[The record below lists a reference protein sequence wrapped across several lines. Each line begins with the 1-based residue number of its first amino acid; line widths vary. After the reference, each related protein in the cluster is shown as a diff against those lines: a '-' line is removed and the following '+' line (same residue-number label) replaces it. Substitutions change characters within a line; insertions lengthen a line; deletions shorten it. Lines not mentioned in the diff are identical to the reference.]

1 MIDKKSSLFLNTITI
16 IMHILLLCIGLAI
29 YVTLGKDSELGLRI
43 FVGIFILFK
52 SLWFYYCSSD
62 KKIVEK
68 IANFFIT
75 IFFSLLYLL
84 FLFYVILATVKLVH
98 TEQFMFS
105 NIFELLFYITVV
117 VISIIVIPI
126 IEKNAMKKIT
136 SGKIL
141 SFITIISFEII
152 SSVLLYFV
160 DTKESVIISAFTAL
174 LILFLTSENVEV
186 LFNVKVTEYIKQQ
199 ISLIRFYLIFL
210 LPFMYIVSKYTPYP
224 KNKNFDIRIILQIG
238 ATRLTWLLIIWGIML
253 ALIYLKWIRR
263 PVQKFLGLPSN
274 QAKLNGNWVMFI
286 TNPFTKKELIIR
298 KFVLLIDGRRI
309 RYNNKIFYFNEK
321 HEIFN
326 EEEKKIGLIK
336 EKENDDKNDDKVNDY
351 IEIELNN
358 VDEVND
364 YIDIELYNVDE
375 DNLTFGK
382 KKNSIKL
389 IRVGGNEYK
398 KFNQNYKIKKA
409 VFKNIKISDPIT
421 NNELEVTIFIRD
433 DNKKYFLETNCI
445 TQDKYELI
453 KGNYVKLEDEE
464 ESFIEPSVY
473 DSDTFN

>member
-16 IMHILLLCIGLAI
+16 IMHILLGGIGLAI

-274 QAKLNGNWVMFI
+274 QAKLNGNWVMII
-286 TNPFTKKELIIR
+286 TNPFTKKDLIIR

-309 RYNNKIFYFNEK
+309 KYNNKIFYFNENL
-321 HEIFN
+321 EVFD

-336 EKENDDKNDDKVNDY
+336 ENKNDDIV
-351 IEIELNN
+351 IELDN
-358 VDEVND
+358 VG
-364 YIDIELYNVDE
+364 E
-375 DNLTFGK
+375 DNLSPSK
-382 KKNSIKL
+382 NKNSIKL
-389 IRVGGNEYK
+389 IRVRSDEFK
-398 KFNQNYKIKKA
+398 KFNHKYKIKKA

-421 NNELEVTIFIRD
+421 NNELEVTIFICD
-433 DNKKYFLETNCI
+433 DNKKYFLETNCK

-464 ESFIEPSVY
+464 ESFIESSLY

>member
-1 MIDKKSSLFLNTITI
+1 
-16 IMHILLLCIGLAI
+16 
-29 YVTLGKDSELGLRI
+29 
-43 FVGIFILFK
+43 
-52 SLWFYYCSSD
+52 
-62 KKIVEK
+62 
-68 IANFFIT
+68 
-75 IFFSLLYLL
+75 
-84 FLFYVILATVKLVH
+84 
-98 TEQFMFS
+98 
-105 NIFELLFYITVV
+105 
-117 VISIIVIPI
+117 
-126 IEKNAMKKIT
+126 
-136 SGKIL
+136 
-141 SFITIISFEII
+141 
-152 SSVLLYFV
+152 
-160 DTKESVIISAFTAL
+160 
-174 LILFLTSENVEV
+174 
-186 LFNVKVTEYIKQQ
+186 
-199 ISLIRFYLIFL
+199 
-210 LPFMYIVSKYTPYP
+210 MYIVSKYTPYP
-224 KNKNFDIRIILQIG
+224 KNKNFDIKIILQIG

-274 QAKLNGNWVMFI
+274 QAKLNGNWVMII
-286 TNPFTKKELIIR
+286 TNPFTKKDLIIR

-309 RYNNKIFYFNEK
+309 KYNNKIFYFNEK
-321 HEIFN
+321 LEIFN

-336 EKENDDKNDDKVNDY
+336 EIKNDDKNDDKVNDY
-351 IEIELNN
+351 IVIELYD

-375 DNLTFGK
+375 DNSTFGK

-389 IRVGGNEYK
+389 IRVGGEEYK

-464 ESFIEPSVY
+464 ESFIEPNVY

>member
-16 IMHILLLCIGLAI
+16 IMHILLGGIGLAI

-274 QAKLNGNWVMFI
+274 QAKLNGNWVMII
-286 TNPFTKKELIIR
+286 TNPFTKKDLIIR

-309 RYNNKIFYFNEK
+309 KYNNKIFYFNENL
-321 HEIFN
+321 EVFD

-336 EKENDDKNDDKVNDY
+336 ENKNDDIV
-351 IEIELNN
+351 IELDN
-358 VDEVND
+358 VG
-364 YIDIELYNVDE
+364 E
-375 DNLTFGK
+375 DNLSPSK

-389 IRVGGNEYK
+389 IRVRSDEFK
-398 KFNQNYKIKKA
+398 KFNHKYKIKKA

-421 NNELEVTIFIRD
+421 NNELEVTIFICD
-433 DNKKYFLETNCI
+433 DNKKYFLETNCK

-464 ESFIEPSVY
+464 ESFIESSLY

>member
-16 IMHILLLCIGLAI
+16 IMHILLGGIGLAI

-274 QAKLNGNWVMFI
+274 QAKLNGNWVMII
-286 TNPFTKKELIIR
+286 TNPFTKKDLIIR

-309 RYNNKIFYFNEK
+309 KYNNKIFYFNENL
-321 HEIFN
+321 EVFD

-336 EKENDDKNDDKVNDY
+336 ENKNDDIV
-351 IEIELNN
+351 IELDN
-358 VDEVND
+358 VG
-364 YIDIELYNVDE
+364 E
-375 DNLTFGK
+375 DNLSPSK

-389 IRVGGNEYK
+389 IRVRSDEFK
-398 KFNQNYKIKKA
+398 KFNHKYKIKKA

-421 NNELEVTIFIRD
+421 NNELEVTIFICD
-433 DNKKYFLETNCI
+433 NNKKYFLETNCK

-464 ESFIEPSVY
+464 ESFIESSLY

>member
-16 IMHILLLCIGLAI
+16 IMHILLGGIGLAI
-29 YVTLGKDSELGLRI
+29 YVTLGKNSELGLRI

-105 NIFELLFYITVV
+105 NIFELLFYTTVV

-152 SSVLLYFV
+152 SSILLYFV

-274 QAKLNGNWVMFI
+274 QAKLNGNWVMII
-286 TNPFTKKELIIR
+286 TNPFTKKDLIIR

-309 RYNNKIFYFNEK
+309 QYNNKIFYFNEK
-321 HEIFN
+321 LEIFN

-336 EKENDDKNDDKVNDY
+336 EIKNDDKNDDKVNDY
-351 IEIELNN
+351 IVIELYD

-375 DNLTFGK
+375 DNSTFGK

-389 IRVGGNEYK
+389 IRVGGEEYK

-464 ESFIEPSVY
+464 ESFIEPNVY

>member
-16 IMHILLLCIGLAI
+16 IMHILLGGIGLAI

-105 NIFELLFYITVV
+105 NIFELLFYTTVV

-263 PVQKFLGLPSN
+263 PVQKFLGLSSN
-274 QAKLNGNWVMFI
+274 QAKLNGNWVMII
-286 TNPFTKKELIIR
+286 TNPFTKKDLIIR
-298 KFVLLIDGRRI
+298 KFVLLIDGRKI
-309 RYNNKIFYFNEK
+309 KYNNKIFYFNENL
-321 HEIFN
+321 EVFD

-336 EKENDDKNDDKVNDY
+336 ENKNDDIV
-351 IEIELNN
+351 IELDN
-358 VDEVND
+358 VG
-364 YIDIELYNVDE
+364 E
-375 DNLTFGK
+375 DNLSPSK

-389 IRVGGNEYK
+389 IRVRSNEFK
-398 KFNQNYKIKKA
+398 KFNHKYKIKKA

-421 NNELEVTIFIRD
+421 NNELEVTIFICD
-433 DNKKYFLETNCI
+433 DNKKYFLETNCK

-464 ESFIEPSVY
+464 ESFIESSLY

>member
-16 IMHILLLCIGLAI
+16 IMHILLGGIGLAI

-52 SLWFYYCSSD
+52 FLWFWYCSSG

-84 FLFYVILATVKLVH
+84 FLFYVIFAIVKLIHSEKFV
-98 TEQFMFS
+98 FS
-105 NIFELLFYITVV
+105 NVFELLFYIIVV
-117 VISIIVIPI
+117 VISVIVIPI
-126 IEKNAMKKIT
+126 IEKNAMKEIT
-136 SGKIL
+136 SVKIL

-152 SSVLLYFV
+152 TSVLLYFV

-174 LILFLTSENVEV
+174 LVLFLTSENVEV

-224 KNKNFDIRIILQIG
+224 KDRNHDITIILGIG

-253 ALIYLKWIRR
+253 ALIYLKCIRR

-321 HEIFN
+321 LEIFN

-351 IEIELNN
+351 IEIELYN

-389 IRVGGNEYK
+389 IRVGGN
-398 KFNQNYKIKKA
+398 
-409 VFKNIKISDPIT
+409 
-421 NNELEVTIFIRD
+421 
-433 DNKKYFLETNCI
+433 
-445 TQDKYELI
+445 
-453 KGNYVKLEDEE
+453 
-464 ESFIEPSVY
+464 
-473 DSDTFN
+473 

>member
-16 IMHILLLCIGLAI
+16 IMHILLGGIGLAI

-52 SLWFYYCSSD
+52 SLWFYYCSSY

-274 QAKLNGNWVMFI
+274 QAKLNGNWVMII
-286 TNPFTKKELIIR
+286 TNPFTKKDLIIR

-309 RYNNKIFYFNEK
+309 KYNNKIFYFNENL
-321 HEIFN
+321 EVFD

-336 EKENDDKNDDKVNDY
+336 ENKNDDIV
-351 IEIELNN
+351 IELDN
-358 VDEVND
+358 VS
-364 YIDIELYNVDE
+364 E
-375 DNLTFGK
+375 DNLSPSK

-389 IRVGGNEYK
+389 IRVRSNEFK
-398 KFNQNYKIKKA
+398 KFNHKYKIKKA
-409 VFKNIKISDPIT
+409 VFKNIKIYDPIT
-421 NNELEVTIFIRD
+421 NNELEVTIFICD
-433 DNKKYFLETNCI
+433 DNKKYFLETNCK

-464 ESFIEPSVY
+464 ESFIESSLY

>member
-1 MIDKKSSLFLNTITI
+1 
-16 IMHILLLCIGLAI
+16 MHILLGGIGLAI

-274 QAKLNGNWVMFI
+274 QAKLNGNWVMII
-286 TNPFTKKELIIR
+286 TNPFTKKD
-298 KFVLLIDGRRI
+298 F
-309 RYNNKIFYFNEK
+309 
-321 HEIFN
+321 H
-326 EEEKKIGLIK
+326 
-336 EKENDDKNDDKVNDY
+336 
-351 IEIELNN
+351 
-358 VDEVND
+358 
-364 YIDIELYNVDE
+364 
-375 DNLTFGK
+375 
-382 KKNSIKL
+382 
-389 IRVGGNEYK
+389 
-398 KFNQNYKIKKA
+398 
-409 VFKNIKISDPIT
+409 
-421 NNELEVTIFIRD
+421 
-433 DNKKYFLETNCI
+433 
-445 TQDKYELI
+445 
-453 KGNYVKLEDEE
+453 
-464 ESFIEPSVY
+464 
-473 DSDTFN
+473 

>member
-16 IMHILLLCIGLAI
+16 IMHILLGGIGLAI

-174 LILFLTSENVEV
+174 LILFLTSENIEV

-274 QAKLNGNWVMFI
+274 QAKLNGNWVMII
-286 TNPFTKKELIIR
+286 TNPFTKKDLIIR

-309 RYNNKIFYFNEK
+309 KYNNKIFYFNENL
-321 HEIFN
+321 EVFD

-336 EKENDDKNDDKVNDY
+336 ENKNDDIV
-351 IEIELNN
+351 IELDN
-358 VDEVND
+358 VG
-364 YIDIELYNVDE
+364 E
-375 DNLTFGK
+375 DNLSPSK

-389 IRVGGNEYK
+389 IRVRSDEFK
-398 KFNQNYKIKKA
+398 KFNHKYKIKKA

-421 NNELEVTIFIRD
+421 NNELEVTIFICD
-433 DNKKYFLETNCI
+433 DNKKYFLETNCK

-464 ESFIEPSVY
+464 ESFIESSLY

>member
-29 YVTLGKDSELGLRI
+29 YFCLGKDNKTGLII
-43 FVGIFILFK
+43 FIGIFIFLKF
-52 SLWFYYCSSD
+52 LWLWYCSSG

-84 FLFYVILATVKLVH
+84 FLFYIIFAIVKLIHSEKFV
-98 TEQFMFS
+98 FS
-105 NIFELLFYITVV
+105 NVFELLFYIIVV
-117 VISIIVIPI
+117 VISVIVIPI
-126 IEKNAMKKIT
+126 IEKNAMKEIT
-136 SGKIL
+136 SVKIL

-152 SSVLLYFV
+152 TSVLLYFV

-174 LILFLTSENVEV
+174 LVLFLTSENVEV

-224 KNKNFDIRIILQIG
+224 KDRNHDITIILGIG

-253 ALIYLKWIRR
+253 ALIYLKCIRR

-321 HEIFN
+321 LEIFN

-351 IEIELNN
+351 IEIELYN

>member
-16 IMHILLLCIGLAI
+16 IMHILLGGIGLAI
-29 YVTLGKDSELGLRI
+29 YVTLGKNSELGLRI

-105 NIFELLFYITVV
+105 NIFELLFYTTVV

-152 SSVLLYFV
+152 SSILLYFV

-274 QAKLNGNWVMFI
+274 QAKLNGNWVMII
-286 TNPFTKKELIIR
+286 TNPFTKKDLIIR
-298 KFVLLIDGRRI
+298 KFLLLIDGRRI
-309 RYNNKIFYFNEK
+309 KYNNKIFYFNEK
-321 HEIFN
+321 LEIFN

-336 EKENDDKNDDKVNDY
+336 EIKNDDKNDDKVNDY
-351 IEIELNN
+351 IVIELYD

-375 DNLTFGK
+375 DNSTFGK

-389 IRVGGNEYK
+389 IRVGGEEYK

-464 ESFIEPSVY
+464 ESFIEPNVY

>member
-16 IMHILLLCIGLAI
+16 IMHILLGGIGLAI

-98 TEQFMFS
+98 IEQFMFS

-274 QAKLNGNWVMFI
+274 QAKLNGNWVMII
-286 TNPFTKKELIIR
+286 TNPFTKKDLIIR

-309 RYNNKIFYFNEK
+309 KYNNKIFYFNENL
-321 HEIFN
+321 EVFD

-336 EKENDDKNDDKVNDY
+336 ENKNDDIV
-351 IEIELNN
+351 IELDN
-358 VDEVND
+358 VG
-364 YIDIELYNVDE
+364 E
-375 DNLTFGK
+375 DNLSPSK

-389 IRVGGNEYK
+389 IRVRSDEFK
-398 KFNQNYKIKKA
+398 KFNHKYKIKKA

-421 NNELEVTIFIRD
+421 NNELEVTIFICD
-433 DNKKYFLETNCI
+433 DNKKYFLETNCK

-464 ESFIEPSVY
+464 ESFIESSLY

>member
-16 IMHILLLCIGLAI
+16 IMHILLGGIGLAI

-105 NIFELLFYITVV
+105 NIFELLFYTTVV

-160 DTKESVIISAFTAL
+160 DTRESVIISAFTAL

-274 QAKLNGNWVMFI
+274 QAKLNGNWVMII
-286 TNPFTKKELIIR
+286 TNPFTKKDLIIR

-309 RYNNKIFYFNEK
+309 KYNNKIFYFNENL
-321 HEIFN
+321 EVFD

-336 EKENDDKNDDKVNDY
+336 ENKNDDIV
-351 IEIELNN
+351 IELDN
-358 VDEVND
+358 VG
-364 YIDIELYNVDE
+364 E
-375 DNLTFGK
+375 DNLSPSK

-389 IRVGGNEYK
+389 IRVRSNEFK
-398 KFNQNYKIKKA
+398 KFNHKYKIKKA

-421 NNELEVTIFIRD
+421 NNELEVTIFICD
-433 DNKKYFLETNCI
+433 DNKKYFLETNCK

-464 ESFIEPSVY
+464 ESFIESSLY

>member
-321 HEIFN
+321 LEIFN

>member
-1 MIDKKSSLFLNTITI
+1 
-16 IMHILLLCIGLAI
+16 MHILLGGIGLAI

-274 QAKLNGNWVMFI
+274 QAKLNGNWVMII
-286 TNPFTKKELIIR
+286 TNPFTKKDLIIR

-309 RYNNKIFYFNEK
+309 KYNNKIFYFNENL
-321 HEIFN
+321 EVFD

-336 EKENDDKNDDKVNDY
+336 ENKNDDIV
-351 IEIELNN
+351 IELDN
-358 VDEVND
+358 VG
-364 YIDIELYNVDE
+364 E
-375 DNLTFGK
+375 DNLSPSK

-389 IRVGGNEYK
+389 IRVRSDEFK
-398 KFNQNYKIKKA
+398 KFNHKYKIKKA

-421 NNELEVTIFIRD
+421 NNELEVTIFICD
-433 DNKKYFLETNCI
+433 DNKKYFLETNCK

-464 ESFIEPSVY
+464 ESFIESSLY

>member
-16 IMHILLLCIGLAI
+16 IMHILLGGIGLAI

-274 QAKLNGNWVMFI
+274 QAKLNGNWVMII
-286 TNPFTKKELIIR
+286 TNPFTKKDLIIR

-309 RYNNKIFYFNEK
+309 KYNNKIFYFNENL
-321 HEIFN
+321 EVFD

-336 EKENDDKNDDKVNDY
+336 ENKNDDIV
-351 IEIELNN
+351 IELDN
-358 VDEVND
+358 VG
-364 YIDIELYNVDE
+364 E
-375 DNLTFGK
+375 DNLSPSK
-382 KKNSIKL
+382 NKNSIKL
-389 IRVGGNEYK
+389 IRVRSDEFK
-398 KFNQNYKIKKA
+398 KFNHKYKIKKA

-421 NNELEVTIFIRD
+421 NNELEVTIFICD
-433 DNKKYFLETNCI
+433 DNKKYFLETNCE

-464 ESFIEPSVY
+464 ESFIESSLY

>member
-16 IMHILLLCIGLAI
+16 IMHILLGGIGLAI

-274 QAKLNGNWVMFI
+274 QAKLNGNWVMII
-286 TNPFTKKELIIR
+286 TNPFTKKDLIIR

-309 RYNNKIFYFNEK
+309 KYNNKIFYFNENL
-321 HEIFN
+321 EVFD

-336 EKENDDKNDDKVNDY
+336 ENKNDDIV
-351 IEIELNN
+351 IELDN
-358 VDEVND
+358 VS
-364 YIDIELYNVDE
+364 E
-375 DNLTFGK
+375 DNLSPSK

-389 IRVGGNEYK
+389 IRVRSNEFK
-398 KFNQNYKIKKA
+398 KFNHKYKIKKA

-421 NNELEVTIFIRD
+421 NNELEVTIFICD
-433 DNKKYFLETNCI
+433 DNKKYFLETNCK

-464 ESFIEPSVY
+464 ESFIESSLY

>member
-16 IMHILLLCIGLAI
+16 IMHILLGGIGLAI

-105 NIFELLFYITVV
+105 NIFELLFYTTVV

-274 QAKLNGNWVMFI
+274 QAKLNGNWVMII
-286 TNPFTKKELIIR
+286 TNPFTKKDLIIR

-309 RYNNKIFYFNEK
+309 KYNNKIFYFNENL
-321 HEIFN
+321 EVFD

-336 EKENDDKNDDKVNDY
+336 ENKNDDIV
-351 IEIELNN
+351 IELDN
-358 VDEVND
+358 VG
-364 YIDIELYNVDE
+364 E
-375 DNLTFGK
+375 DNLSPSK

-389 IRVGGNEYK
+389 IRVRSNEFK
-398 KFNQNYKIKKA
+398 KFNHKYKIKKA

-421 NNELEVTIFIRD
+421 NNELEVTIFICD
-433 DNKKYFLETNCI
+433 DNKKYFLETNCK

-464 ESFIEPSVY
+464 ESFIESSLY

>member
-16 IMHILLLCIGLAI
+16 IMHILLGGIGLAI

-274 QAKLNGNWVMFI
+274 QAKLNGNWVMII
-286 TNPFTKKELIIR
+286 TNPFTKKDLIIR

-309 RYNNKIFYFNEK
+309 KYNNKIFYFNENL
-321 HEIFN
+321 EVFD

-336 EKENDDKNDDKVNDY
+336 ENKNDDIV
-351 IEIELNN
+351 IELDN
-358 VDEVND
+358 VG
-364 YIDIELYNVDE
+364 E
-375 DNLTFGK
+375 DNLSPSK

-389 IRVGGNEYK
+389 IRVRSNEFK
-398 KFNQNYKIKKA
+398 KFNHKYKIKKA

-421 NNELEVTIFIRD
+421 NNELEVTIFICD
-433 DNKKYFLETNCI
+433 DNKKYFLETNCK

-464 ESFIEPSVY
+464 ESFIESSLY

>member
-16 IMHILLLCIGLAI
+16 IMHILLGGIGLAI
-29 YVTLGKDSELGLRI
+29 YVTFGKDSELGLRI

-274 QAKLNGNWVMFI
+274 QAKLNGNWVMII
-286 TNPFTKKELIIR
+286 TNPFTKKDLIIR

-309 RYNNKIFYFNEK
+309 KYNNKIFYFNENL
-321 HEIFN
+321 EVFD

-336 EKENDDKNDDKVNDY
+336 ENKNDDIV
-351 IEIELNN
+351 IELDN
-358 VDEVND
+358 VG
-364 YIDIELYNVDE
+364 E
-375 DNLTFGK
+375 DNLSPSK
-382 KKNSIKL
+382 NKNSIKL
-389 IRVGGNEYK
+389 IRVRSDEFK
-398 KFNQNYKIKKA
+398 KFNHKYKIKKA

-421 NNELEVTIFIRD
+421 NNELEVTIFICD
-433 DNKKYFLETNCI
+433 DNKKYFLETNCK

-464 ESFIEPSVY
+464 ESFIESSLY

>member
-16 IMHILLLCIGLAI
+16 IMHILLGGIGLAI

-274 QAKLNGNWVMFI
+274 QAKLNGNWVMII
-286 TNPFTKKELIIR
+286 TNPFTKKDLIIR

-309 RYNNKIFYFNEK
+309 KYNNKIFYFNENL
-321 HEIFN
+321 EVFD

-336 EKENDDKNDDKVNDY
+336 ENKNDDIV
-351 IEIELNN
+351 IELDN
-358 VDEVND
+358 VG
-364 YIDIELYNVDE
+364 E
-375 DNLTFGK
+375 DNLSPSK

-389 IRVGGNEYK
+389 IRVRSDEFK
-398 KFNQNYKIKKA
+398 KFNHKYKIKKA

-421 NNELEVTIFIRD
+421 NNELEVTIFICD
-433 DNKKYFLETNCI
+433 DTKKYFLETNCK

-464 ESFIEPSVY
+464 ESFIESSLY

>member
-16 IMHILLLCIGLAI
+16 IMHILLGGIGLAI
-29 YVTLGKDSELGLRI
+29 YVTLGKNSELGLRI

-105 NIFELLFYITVV
+105 NIFELLFYTTVV

-274 QAKLNGNWVMFI
+274 QAKLNGNWVMII
-286 TNPFTKKELIIR
+286 TNPFTKKDLIIR

-309 RYNNKIFYFNEK
+309 KYNNKIFYFNENL
-321 HEIFN
+321 EVFD

-336 EKENDDKNDDKVNDY
+336 ENKNDDIV
-351 IEIELNN
+351 IELDN
-358 VDEVND
+358 VG
-364 YIDIELYNVDE
+364 E
-375 DNLTFGK
+375 DNLSPSK

-389 IRVGGNEYK
+389 IRVRSNEFK
-398 KFNQNYKIKKA
+398 KFNHKYKIKKA

-421 NNELEVTIFIRD
+421 NNELEVTIFICD
-433 DNKKYFLETNCI
+433 DNKKYFLETNCK

-464 ESFIEPSVY
+464 ESFIESSLY

>member
-16 IMHILLLCIGLAI
+16 IMHILLGGIGLAI

-105 NIFELLFYITVV
+105 NIFELLFYTTVV

-152 SSVLLYFV
+152 SSILLYFV

-274 QAKLNGNWVMFI
+274 QAKLNGNWVMII
-286 TNPFTKKELIIR
+286 TNPFTKKDLIIR

-309 RYNNKIFYFNEK
+309 KYNNKIFYFNEK
-321 HEIFN
+321 LEIFN

-336 EKENDDKNDDKVNDY
+336 EIKNDDKNDDKVNDY
-351 IEIELNN
+351 IVIELYD

-375 DNLTFGK
+375 DNSTFGK

-389 IRVGGNEYK
+389 IRVGGEEYK

-464 ESFIEPSVY
+464 ESFIEPNVY

>member
-16 IMHILLLCIGLAI
+16 IMHILLGGIGLAI
-29 YVTLGKDSELGLRI
+29 YVTLGKNSELGLRI

-105 NIFELLFYITVV
+105 NIFELLFYTTVV

-152 SSVLLYFV
+152 SSILLYFV

-224 KNKNFDIRIILQIG
+224 KNKNFDIKIILQIG

-274 QAKLNGNWVMFI
+274 QAKLNGNWVMII
-286 TNPFTKKELIIR
+286 TNPFTKKDLIIR

-309 RYNNKIFYFNEK
+309 KYNNKIFYFNEK
-321 HEIFN
+321 LEIFN

-336 EKENDDKNDDKVNDY
+336 EIKNDDKNDDKVNDY
-351 IEIELNN
+351 IVIELYD

-375 DNLTFGK
+375 DNSTFGK

-389 IRVGGNEYK
+389 IRVGGEEYK

-464 ESFIEPSVY
+464 ESFIEPNVY

>member
-16 IMHILLLCIGLAI
+16 IMHILLGGIGLAI

-105 NIFELLFYITVV
+105 NIFELLFYTTVV

-274 QAKLNGNWVMFI
+274 QAKLNGNWVMII
-286 TNPFTKKELIIR
+286 TNPFTKKDLIIR

-309 RYNNKIFYFNEK
+309 KYNNKIFYFNENL
-321 HEIFN
+321 EVFD

-336 EKENDDKNDDKVNDY
+336 ENKNDDIV
-351 IEIELNN
+351 IELDN
-358 VDEVND
+358 VG
-364 YIDIELYNVDE
+364 E
-375 DNLTFGK
+375 DNLSPSK

-389 IRVGGNEYK
+389 IRVRSNEFK
-398 KFNQNYKIKKA
+398 KFNHKYKIKKA

-421 NNELEVTIFIRD
+421 NNKLEVTIFICD
-433 DNKKYFLETNCI
+433 DNKKYFLETNCK

-453 KGNYVKLEDEE
+453 KGNYVKLENEE
-464 ESFIEPSVY
+464 ESFIESSLY

>member
-16 IMHILLLCIGLAI
+16 IMHILLGGIGLAI

-105 NIFELLFYITVV
+105 NIFELLFYTTVV

-274 QAKLNGNWVMFI
+274 QAKLNGNWVMII
-286 TNPFTKKELIIR
+286 TNPFTKKDLIIR

-309 RYNNKIFYFNEK
+309 KYNNKIFYFNENL
-321 HEIFN
+321 EVFD

-336 EKENDDKNDDKVNDY
+336 ENNNDDIV
-351 IEIELNN
+351 IELDN
-358 VDEVND
+358 VG
-364 YIDIELYNVDE
+364 E
-375 DNLTFGK
+375 DNLSPSK

-389 IRVGGNEYK
+389 IRVRSNEFK
-398 KFNQNYKIKKA
+398 KFNHKYKIKKA

-421 NNELEVTIFIRD
+421 NNELEVTIFICD
-433 DNKKYFLETNCI
+433 DNKKYFLETNCK

-464 ESFIEPSVY
+464 ESFIESSLY

>member
-16 IMHILLLCIGLAI
+16 IMHILLGGIGLAI
-29 YVTLGKDSELGLRI
+29 YVTLGKNSELGLRI

-105 NIFELLFYITVV
+105 NIFELLFYTTVV

-152 SSVLLYFV
+152 SSILLYFV

-274 QAKLNGNWVMFI
+274 QAKLNGNWVMII
-286 TNPFTKKELIIR
+286 TNPFTKKDLIIR

-309 RYNNKIFYFNEK
+309 KYNNKIFYFNEK
-321 HEIFN
+321 LEIFN

-336 EKENDDKNDDKVNDY
+336 EIKNDDKNDDKVNDY
-351 IEIELNN
+351 IVIELYD

-409 VFKNIKISDPIT
+409 VFKNIKISEPIT

>member
-16 IMHILLLCIGLAI
+16 IMHILLGGIGLAI

-274 QAKLNGNWVMFI
+274 QAKLNGNWVMII
-286 TNPFTKKELIIR
+286 TNPFTKKDLIIR

-309 RYNNKIFYFNEK
+309 KYNNKIFYFNENL
-321 HEIFN
+321 EVFD

-336 EKENDDKNDDKVNDY
+336 ENKNDDIV
-351 IEIELNN
+351 IELDN
-358 VDEVND
+358 VG
-364 YIDIELYNVDE
+364 E
-375 DNLTFGK
+375 DNLSPSK
-382 KKNSIKL
+382 NKNSIKL
-389 IRVGGNEYK
+389 IRVRSDEFK
-398 KFNQNYKIKKA
+398 KFNHKYKIKKA
-409 VFKNIKISDPIT
+409 VFKNIIISDPIT
-421 NNELEVTIFIRD
+421 NNELEVTIFICD
-433 DNKKYFLETNCI
+433 DNKKYFLETNCK

-464 ESFIEPSVY
+464 ESFIESSLY

>member
-16 IMHILLLCIGLAI
+16 IMHILLGGIGLAI

-274 QAKLNGNWVMFI
+274 QAKLNGNWVMII
-286 TNPFTKKELIIR
+286 TNPFTKKDLIIR

-309 RYNNKIFYFNEK
+309 KYNNKIFYFNENL
-321 HEIFN
+321 EVFD

-336 EKENDDKNDDKVNDY
+336 ENKNDDIV
-351 IEIELNN
+351 IELDN
-358 VDEVND
+358 VG
-364 YIDIELYNVDE
+364 E
-375 DNLTFGK
+375 DNLSPSK

-389 IRVGGNEYK
+389 IRVRSDEFK
-398 KFNQNYKIKKA
+398 KFNHKYKIKKA

-421 NNELEVTIFIRD
+421 NNELEVTIFICD
-433 DNKKYFLETNCI
+433 DNKKYFLETNCK

-464 ESFIEPSVY
+464 ESFIEASLY